1 MKKEGDVKV
10 EHPIESSERTK
21 PETKNRLV
29 TDERIEGLNKKP
41 LLWEKGANETS
52 TTGVAPA
59 NVTTEKAQQGNE
71 PTGSA
76 SNHSNDSDRK
86 DTQSS
91 ATKQVNEDKSTPT
104 AKKRR
109 KTGAASK

>member
-1 MKKEGDVKV
+1 MLRWS
-10 EHPIESSERTK
+10 ILLRAARERSQR
-21 PETKNRLV
+21 PKNRLV
-29 TDERIEGLNKKP
+29 TDERYEGLNKKP

-59 NVTTEKAQQGNE
+59 NVTTEKTQQGNE

-86 DTQSS
+86 DTQSY

-109 KTGAASK
+109 KTESASK